1 MEKILNFFKNKSVG
15 YYIAAGIALFAL
27 FMGIFFFLTYKSP
40 AFPGVEDTP
49 TMGNKAEGLVVETI
63 GIFLLAGAAV
73 EIAVLIVPQYRF
85 LHIAA
90 VVMIGLAFMKDVVV
104 IADFFA
110 GIANNVMYNG
120 GHVGLNFFYFIMIA
134 FLFVVSIV
142 VAFLGFYKK
151 EDEAKADMKN
161 VKGVV
166 NLAKIGGA
174 GALALA
180 AILVSSL
187 VSADLVKKTASGK
200 NVAPSSSEEPIPEEP
215 PFDPIT
221 DDIKA
226 EADAYDYDFDPTS
239 VLIEEED
246 EYTDFSAVSG
256 VPTQNGNREGHN
268 LVYVFEGAYAEG
280 YQGDYSETY
289 GSIYLWEDG
298 IYGGRIGGTD
308 IRGFW
313 YNSSKDAPADD
324 PETED
329 IDESKDCLNLVG
341 NVSKYEFINF
351 EEASGFYDW
360 RAHIYLGFSWGTRSM
375 EIAGYMYYPEVALA
389 IDPSSTG
396 TEFKVGEVFDRSG
409 WVADRILK
417 NLNYSAVFKASEV
430 SWTDGAGIKN
440 GQAFT
445 EAGEYEVTAKW
456 NGLEASITV
465 KVTEQLVFD

>member
-27 FMGIFFFLTYKSP
+27 FMGIFFFVTYKSP

-187 VSADLVKKTASGK
+187 VSADLVKKNASGK
-200 NVAPSSSEEPIPEEP
+200 QVGPSSSEEPVPEEP
-215 PFDPIT
+215 AFDPIT
-221 DDIKA
+221 DEIKDAA
-226 EADAYDYDFDPTS
+226 ETFDYDFDPKS
-239 VLIEEED
+239 VLINEED

-289 GSIYLWEDG
+289 GNIYLWEDG

-313 YNSSKDAPADD
+313 YNSSKNAPADD
-324 PETED
+324 PTTED
-329 IDESKDCLNLVG
+329 VDESKDCLNLVG

-445 EAGEYEVTAKW
+445 EAGEFEVTAKW
-456 NGLEASITV
+456 NGFEAKITV
-465 KVTEQLVFD
+465 TVTE

>member
-15 YYIAAGIALFAL
+15 YYIAAGIALLAL

-104 IADFFA
+104 IADFIV
-110 GIANNVMYNG
+110 GIINNVMYNG
-120 GHVGLNFFYFIMIA
+120 GHVGLNFFYFDMIA

-187 VSADLVKKTASGK
+187 VSADLVKKNASGK
-200 NVAPSSSEEPIPEEP
+200 QVGPSSSEEPVPEEP
-215 PFDPIT
+215 AFDPIT
-221 DDIKA
+221 DEIRNAA
-226 EADAYDYDFDPTS
+226 ETFDYDFDPQE
-239 VLIEEED
+239 VVYNEED
-246 EYTDFSAVSG
+246 SYDFSNPDLSS
-256 VPTQNGNREGHN
+256 VPTNASRSGHN

-289 GSIYLWEDG
+289 GYIYLWEDG
-298 IYGGRIGGTD
+298 LFGGKINDTNIKGY
-308 IRGFW
+308 W
-313 YNSSKDAPADD
+313 YNSSKNAPADD
-324 PETED
+324 PETE
-329 IDESKDCLNLVG
+329 IDESRDCLNLVS
-341 NVSKYEFINF
+341 NVNRYEFINF
-351 EEASGFYDW
+351 ERASGFYDW

-430 SWTDGAGIKN
+430 SWTDGTGIKD
-440 GQAFT
+440 GQAFSA
-445 EAGEYEVTAKW
+445 AGEYEVTAKW

>member
-1 MEKILNFFKNKSVG
+1 MEKILGFFKNKSVG
-15 YYIAAGIALFAL
+15 YYIAAGLALLAL

-63 GIFLLAGAAV
+63 GIFLLAGAVV
-73 EIAVLIVPQYRF
+73 EIAVLVIPQYRF
-85 LHIAA
+85 IQIAA
-90 VVMIGLAFMKDVVV
+90 VAMFGLAFMKDMLV

-134 FLFVVSIV
+134 LILIVSIV

-151 EDEAKADMKN
+151 DEEAVADMKN

-166 NLAKIGGA
+166 NLAKLGGA
-174 GALALA
+174 GAIALA
-180 AILVSSL
+180 AILVASI
-187 VSADLVKKTASGK
+187 VSTDMVKKNASGK
-200 NVAPSSSEEPIPEEP
+200 NNNNQQSSQEEEEPFVA
-215 PFDPIT
+215 FDPIT
-221 DDIKA
+221 DDIKSVA
-226 EADAYDYDFDPTS
+226 EAYDYDFDPTE
-239 VLIEEED
+239 VVFEEED
-246 EYTDFSAVSG
+246 EYDFSNSELNS
-256 VPTQNGNREGHN
+256 VPTNASRSGHN

-289 GSIYLWEDG
+289 GYIYLWEDG
-298 IYGGRIGGTD
+298 LFGGKINDTNIKGY
-308 IRGFW
+308 W

-324 PETED
+324 PATEE
-329 IDESKDCLNLVG
+329 DESRDCLNLVS
-341 NVSKYEFINF
+341 NVNRYEFINF
-351 EEASGFYDW
+351 ERASGFYDW

-430 SWTDGAGIKN
+430 SWTDGTGIKN

-445 EAGEYEVTAKW
+445 AAGEYEVTAKW
-456 NGLEASITV
+456 NGLEANI
-465 KVTEQLVFD
+465 KVTVTE